1 MRNPPGDPTGGQ
13 FALIVDAI
21 ITFVL
26 GALGRLVALPDER
39 RNPFADGTRI
49 VSELLMG
56 GGAALLGG
64 GLALHF
70 SLHPM
75 LCMGVSFGSGYWG
88 MKTIS
93 YLLYR
98 QYLNKAAPADIK
110 DGSGK
115 P

>member
-1 MRNPPGDPTGGQ
+1 MHNPPGDPSGGN
-13 FALIVDAI
+13 LSLLVDAVV
-21 ITFVL
+21 TFLL
-26 GALGRLVALPDER
+26 GAVGRFVAMPDER
-39 RNPFADGTRI
+39 RNPFADRTRI
-49 VSELLMG
+49 VTELVMG

-64 GLALHF
+64 GMALHF
-70 SLHPM
+70 GLHPM

-98 QYLNKAAPADIK
+98 QYVNKAVPAETR
-110 DGSGK
+110 DGSPK